1 MRIQPA
7 SLARTVATVGLATLV
22 FVIAGC
28 GPRGGTPGDELPDS
42 ADHLRTAQLI
52 SHVTDG
58 RVPRDAGISV
68 RFVKVHEK
76 RKTDQQALTRAFS
89 CTPSITGSAE
99 WTDERTI
106 VFTPREPLRPG
117 TAYRCSLDVAAVLPD
132 LDASKPFAFSFS
144 VAPNQLTGWQ
154 AELEP
159 AADGDDERLVYT
171 GFLEFSDP
179 VTLEDIE
186 ARVRLVDGRSEIGLD
201 WRVEPGDR
209 RFWFESKPID
219 RHDNVRTITLEIPA
233 EPFGVEASI
242 ERGAEVRPVDDLGVV
257 DVTIENREAEPR
269 LAVKFSDPLKEGVDL
284 GAYLRVEP
292 HLDLKVS
299 VLGNTLMV
307 SGPFRRE
314 VAYTLV
320 VRHGIPSRWNTP
332 MKDDFRQTVRFSDLK
347 PQIIFS
353 QTGSLLPAS
362 SKGTIAFRSLN
373 LRQVTAQVTRVF
385 ESNLGQFLQDEGL
398 APTIDQ
404 RWYGG
409 QLNRVGVEV
418 ASAKLDIG
426 ETRNTWVQST
436 LDLSPLLAGHER
448 GLYVV
453 SLSFDKEQ
461 MLFDCDEKQNYPYYD
476 HPCGDGYSYNFGRA
490 VRPLMVS
497 DIGLLAKRASDRLI
511 VAATHVETAEP
522 LANVEVTLY
531 SYQNQAIARSRTNG
545 RGVAEITTTEDG
557 FYLEG
562 TWRGQRTALKFSE
575 SQLSSSG
582 FEVGGVTGSS
592 APTRAFI
599 YTDRGVY
606 RPGDEVHLAA
616 IVRNQDGSF
625 PDDHPMMLKI
635 RNPKNQVVHT
645 ELDRRGLAGHY
656 AFRYATDDDDPTGR
670 WFADLYNGDTLL
682 ASHSLRV
689 EMVAP
694 NRLKVRLDLPK
705 KLRPKT
711 DEISIGLN
719 SSYLFGA
726 PASGLRGTLEIVTRG
741 AEKTFEAFPDY
752 TFTHPARFLTATTE
766 RLFDGPLDNDGHAD
780 IDWKPPS
787 LTDAPSALTATLT
800 ARVFEP
806 GGRPTTEAVALP
818 MDPYDAYVGLRRP
831 ANNWT
836 ALDQPLPLT
845 VVLVDADG
853 KPIRGRVLEVAVY
866 TNERNW
872 WWEYRSFDDYRRRFK
887 SDVQTRL
894 VDNLTVTTAGQP
906 VTVNYTPHHHGQ
918 VLIEVRDPDGGH
930 VAGTFLWVSSWGSSS
945 GPLEAGTQ
953 LEIEVDRENYQ
964 PGETARVTVK
974 TPSEGIA
981 FVSLEKAGEVLSHHW
996 QPLAS
1001 EQTTIDIDITEKML
1015 PNVYLHV
1022 IAVQPHD
1029 QTANDRPI
1037 RLYGVVPLAVEKAST
1052 RLPVQVIAPA
1062 EIKPLQPFEV
1072 EVKVPRDR
1080 ISTVTVAVVDE
1091 GLLDLTSFETPDPWG
1106 FFFAKERLS
1115 VASFDVYG
1123 TVIGALW
1130 GEIDRRF
1137 EIGGDEDS
1145 YRKGQA
1151 GPVKARRFPPVALFA
1166 EPVRTDGSGSAR
1178 FTFRM
1183 PHYMGSV
1190 RVMAVAASGPSYGSA
1205 EVSVPVREKLVVLPS
1220 LPRVAGPGET
1230 FDMPVT
1236 IFATADG
1243 IGATEVTV
1251 ETTGPLSV
1259 SGSSRAVI
1267 DLGAVGERDLVF
1279 TLAATRAAG
1288 VATVRVTAAAKGT
1301 EGFATT
1307 ELAVRPI
1314 NPTIS
1319 SSKEIAIAAGTSA
1332 AFTIP
1337 ELGLPGT
1344 RRASVRLS
1352 PIPGISFGHRLEY
1365 LIRYPYGCMEQTMS
1379 AVFPQLYLRNL
1390 LEDAEVE
1397 RETNRIDTNINAG
1410 IQRLQRFRTPDGGF
1424 GYWPGTAETDEW
1436 ATNYGGHYLLEA
1448 SRLGYHVPAD
1458 LLDGWTAFQ
1467 RRMAA
1472 RESGSLVTRSYRLFL
1487 LALAGEPMVGAM
1499 NLLAEEHLDE
1509 MDNLSKWLLAAGY
1522 KLAGMDEAAHRVLA
1536 VATTEVKPYRELG
1549 GTFGSAV
1556 RDHAMMLY
1564 LATRLDRPQAALDLY
1579 HELVPILGGNDYL
1592 STHSAG
1598 YALLA
1603 VGNYLESTWRSDTE
1617 VRGRLTASGPGGL
1630 NRKFTRSGGAITID
1644 LTEQTGREI
1653 TIESTSEA
1661 PIFAAFEWQGIP
1673 VEGATEPEARNLT
1686 LDVRWLDEDGN
1697 PMDPSSL
1704 AQGTLFWGHF
1714 RVASRF
1720 GRQLENLALTQ
1731 IVPSGWEIDATRLRG
1746 EEAPDWA
1753 RTFTLDHATYTDIR
1767 DDRVMWFFDLGSQ
1780 PVDFLVKLIVV
1791 TRGDFVL
1798 APTLVEAMY
1807 DDGFRAL
1814 VPGGRVV
1821 VVAAEEP

>member
-1 MRIQPA
+1 MRIHPA
-7 SLARTVATVGLATLV
+7 RLARPAVATVLAAV
-22 FVIAGC
+22 IFVIAGC
-28 GPRGGTPGDELPDS
+28 RPEDAAPGDQLSDN

-68 RFVKVHEK
+68 RFAAVHE
-76 RKTDQQALTRAFS
+76 RRATEQRVLSRAFS

-99 WTDERTI
+99 WTDPRTL
-106 VFTPREPLRPG
+106 VFTPRESLVPG
-117 TAYRCSLDVAAVLPD
+117 AGYRCALDVAAVLPD
-132 LDASKPFAFSFS
+132 LDTAKPFAFSFS

-159 AADGDDERLVYT
+159 AAEDDPERLLYA
-171 GFLEFSDP
+171 GYLEFSDP
-179 VTLEDIE
+179 VTLEEIDSH
-186 ARVRLVDGRSEIGLD
+186 VRLVDGRSEIDLN

-209 RFWFESKPID
+209 RFWFTSHPIV
-219 RHDNVRTITLEIPA
+219 RAEKARTITLEIPA
-233 EPFGVEASI
+233 DPFGVEASI
-242 ERGAEVRPVDDLGVV
+242 ERTAEIRPLGDLGVV
-257 DVTIENREAEPR
+257 EVAIQNQETEPR
-269 LAVKFSDPLKEGVDL
+269 LAVKFSDPLKQGVDL

-292 HLDLKVS
+292 HIDLKVS
-299 VLGNTLMV
+299 VLGNTLLV

-314 VAYTLV
+314 TAYTLV
-320 VRHGIPSRWNTP
+320 VRHGLPSRWDTA
-332 MKDDFRQTVRFSDLK
+332 MKEDFSRLVQFSDLK
-347 PQIIFS
+347 PQLSFS

-362 SKGTIAFRSLN
+362 SKGSIAFRTLN
-373 LRQVTAQVTRVF
+373 LRQVTARVTRVF

-398 APTIDQ
+398 AATIDH
-404 RWYGG
+404 RWFGG

-418 ASAKLDIG
+418 ASAELDIG
-426 ETRNTWVQST
+426 ETRNTWIQST

-453 SLSFDKEQ
+453 TLSFAKDQ
-461 MLFDCDEKQNYPYYD
+461 MLFDCDEKQSHPYYD
-476 HPCGDGYSYNFGRA
+476 HPCGDGYAYNFGRA
-490 VRPLMVS
+490 ARPLMVS
-497 DIGLLAKRASDRLI
+497 DIGLLAKRTTDRLI
-511 VAATHVETAEP
+511 VAATHLETAEP
-522 LANVEVTLY
+522 LANVELTLF
-531 SYQNQAIARSRTNG
+531 SYQNQAIARGRTNG
-545 RGVAEITTTEDG
+545 RGVAELETTEDG

-562 TWRGQRTALKFSE
+562 AWRGQRTALKFSE

-582 FEVGGVTGSS
+582 FDVGGATGSA

-606 RPGDEVHLAA
+606 RPGDEIHLAA
-616 IVRNQDGSF
+616 IVRNQDGGF

-645 ELDRRGLAGHY
+645 ELDRQGLAGHY
-656 AFRYATDDDDPTGR
+656 AFRVATDADDPTGR

-682 ASHSLRV
+682 GSHPLRV

-694 NRLKVRLDLPK
+694 NRLKVRLDLPE
-705 KLRPKT
+705 KLGPGT
-711 DEISIGLN
+711 DEVAIGLD

-741 AEKTFEAFPDY
+741 TEKTFAAYPDY

-766 RLFDGPLDNDGHAD
+766 RLFDGPLDSDGHAG
-780 IDWKPPS
+780 IDWKPPA
-787 LTDAPSALTATLT
+787 LTDVPSALTATLT

-818 MDPYDAYVGLRRP
+818 VDPYGAYVGLRQP
-831 ANNWT
+831 ANTWT
-836 ALDQPLPLT
+836 ALNQPLPLT
-845 VVLVDADG
+845 VVLVDAGG
-853 KPIRGRVLEVAVY
+853 KPIRDRELEIAVY
-866 TNERNW
+866 ANERNW

-894 VDNLTVTTAGQP
+894 VDRLEVTTASQP
-906 VTVNYTPHHHGQ
+906 VTVAITPTHHGQ
-918 VLIEVRDPDGGH
+918 VLIEVRDPKGGH
-930 VAGTFLWVSSWGSSS
+930 IAGTFVWVSSWGSSS

-953 LEIEVDRENYQ
+953 LEIEVDRENYH
-964 PGETARVTVK
+964 PGDTARVTVK
-974 TPSEGIA
+974 TPSAGIA

-996 QPLAS
+996 QPLED
-1001 EQTTIDIDITEKML
+1001 EQTTIEFDITEKML

-1022 IAVQPHD
+1022 TAIQPHA
-1029 QTANDRPI
+1029 QTANDRPL

-1052 RLPVQVIAPA
+1052 RLPVQVNAPS
-1062 EIKPLQPFEV
+1062 ELKPLQPFEV

-1091 GLLDLTSFETPDPWG
+1091 GLLDLTSFETPNPWA

-1123 TVIGALW
+1123 SVIGAIW
-1130 GEIDRRF
+1130 GSIDRRF

-1151 GPVKARRFPPVALFA
+1151 GPVKARRFPPVALVS

-1178 FTFRM
+1178 FSFTM
-1183 PHYMGSV
+1183 PHYMGAV

-1205 EVSVPVREKLVVLPS
+1205 EASIPVREKLVVLPS

-1243 IGATEVTV
+1243 IGETAVAV
-1251 ETTGPLSV
+1251 ETTGPLAV
-1259 SGSSRAVI
+1259 TGPNRATV
-1267 DLGAVGERDLVF
+1267 DLGAIGEKDLVF

-1288 VATVRVTAAAKGT
+1288 TATVRVTATAGGA
-1301 EGFATT
+1301 EAFAST

-1319 SSKEIAIAAGTSA
+1319 SSKELAIAAGESSG
-1332 AFTIP
+1332 FTIP

-1352 PIPGISFGHRLEY
+1352 PVPGITFGHRLEY

-1379 AVFPQLYLRNL
+1379 AVFPQLYLKNIF
-1390 LEDAEVE
+1390 ESVDVD
-1397 RETNRIDTNINAG
+1397 REASRIDANIDAG

-1424 GYWPGTAETDEW
+1424 GYWPGATNPDEW
-1436 ATNYGGHYLLEA
+1436 STNYGGHFLLEA
-1448 SRLGYHVPAD
+1448 SRRGYHVPSD
-1458 LLDGWTAFQ
+1458 LIDGWKSFQ
-1467 RRMAA
+1467 RRVAA
-1472 RESGSLVTRSYRLFL
+1472 RESGDLPTRSYRLYL
-1487 LALAGEPMVGAM
+1487 LALAGEPMIGAM
-1499 NLLAEEHLDE
+1499 NLLAEERLDE
-1509 MDNLSKWLLAAGY
+1509 MNNLSKWLLAAAY
-1522 KLAGMDEAAHRVLA
+1522 QLSGMEEAALRVLA
-1536 VATTEVKPYRELG
+1536 LATTEVQPYRELG
-1549 GTFGSAV
+1549 GTFGSAT

-1564 LATRLDRPQAALDLY
+1564 LATKLDRPQLALDLY
-1579 HELVPILGGNDYL
+1579 HELVPILGGRGYL

-1603 VGNYLESTWRSDTE
+1603 VGNYLDSTRRSDTE
-1617 VRGRLTASGPGGL
+1617 VRGRLTVAGKGGL
-1630 NRKFTRSGGAITID
+1630 DRKFARSGGAVTID

-1653 TIESTSEA
+1653 TIESASEA

-1673 VEGATEPEARNLT
+1673 VEGPTEPEARNLS
-1686 LDVRWLDEDGN
+1686 LDVRWLDEDGAEI
-1697 PMDPSSL
+1697 DPRSL

-1714 RVASRF
+1714 RVASKF
-1720 GRQLENLALTQ
+1720 GEPLENLALTQ
-1731 IVPSGWEIDATRLRG
+1731 IVPSGWEIDATRLRD
-1746 EEAPDWA
+1746 EQTPDWA
-1753 RTFTLDHATYTDIR
+1753 RGFTLGRATYTDIR

-1780 PVDFLVKLIVV
+1780 PVDFMVKLMVV
-1791 TRGDFVL
+1791 TRGEFVL
-1798 APTLVEAMY
+1798 APSLVEAMY
-1807 DDGFRAL
+1807 DNDFRAL
-1814 VPGGRVV
+1814 VPGGRVE
-1821 VVAAEEP
+1821 VVAAHGP

>member
-1 MRIQPA
+1 MRNHRARFSRPVVT
-7 SLARTVATVGLATLV
+7 LAM
-22 FVIAGC
+22 VIVVLPFAGC
-28 GPRGGTPGDELPDS
+28 RPKAASTRDQLPDS

-58 RVPRDAGISV
+58 RVPREAGISV
-68 RFVKVHEK
+68 RFVKIHE
-76 RKTDQQALTRAFS
+76 RRTTDERALTRAFR
-89 CTPSITGSAE
+89 CTPPITGSAE

-106 VFTPREPLRPG
+106 VLTPREPLTPG
-117 TAYRCSLDVAAVLPD
+117 AAYQCALDVAAVLPD
-132 LDASKPFAFSFS
+132 LDAGKPFAFSFS
-144 VAPNQLTGWQ
+144 VAPNRLTGWQ

-159 AADGDDERLVYT
+159 TTEDDSQRLTYS
-171 GFLEFSDP
+171 GSLEFSDP
-179 VTLEDIE
+179 VTLEDIGDH
-186 ARVRLVDGRSEIGLD
+186 VRLVDGRTGIGLS

-209 RFWFESKPID
+209 RFWFTSDPIRRGESA
-219 RHDNVRTITLEIPA
+219 RTIALEIPA
-233 EPFGVEASI
+233 DPFGLESPVARS
-242 ERGAEVRPVDDLGVV
+242 AEIRPLDDLGVV
-257 DVTIENREAEPR
+257 EVEVQNQEAEPR
-269 LAVKFSDPLKEGVDL
+269 LAIKFSDPLKEGVDL

-299 VLGNTLMV
+299 VLGNTLLV

-332 MKDDFRQTVRFSDLK
+332 MQSDFRRAVRFSDLK
-347 PQIIFS
+347 PQISFS

-385 ESNLGQFLQDEGL
+385 ESNLGQFLQDDGL
-398 APTIDQ
+398 APNIDQ
-404 RWYGG
+404 RWWGG

-453 SLSFDKEQ
+453 SLSFDKDQ
-461 MLFDCDEKQNYPYYD
+461 MLFDCDDTQRYPYYD

-490 VRPLMVS
+490 VRPLVVS

-511 VAATHVETAEP
+511 VAATHLETAEP

-531 SYQNQAIARSRTNG
+531 SYQNQAIARGRTNG
-545 RGVAEITTTEDG
+545 RGVAEITTPEDG

-592 APTRAFI
+592 VPTRAYV

-606 RPGDEVHLAA
+606 RPGDAIHLAA
-616 IVRNQDGSF
+616 IVRNQDGGF
-625 PDDHPMMLKI
+625 PDDHPMTLKI

-656 AFRYATDDDDPTGR
+656 AFQFATDDDDPTGR
-670 WFADLYNGDTLL
+670 WFADLHNGDTLL
-682 ASHSLRV
+682 ASHPLRV

-694 NRLKVRLDLPK
+694 NRLKARLDLPE
-705 KLRPKT
+705 KLGTEAGK
-711 DEISIGLN
+711 ISIGLD

-726 PASGLRGTLEIVTRG
+726 PASGLRGTLEVVTRST
-741 AEKTFEAFPDY
+741 EKTLEAYPDY
-752 TFTHPARFLTATTE
+752 TFTHPARFLTTQTE
-766 RLFDGPLDNDGHAD
+766 SLFDGPLDSNGHAE
-780 IDWKPPS
+780 IAWKPPS
-787 LTDAPSALTATLT
+787 LTDAPSALTATFT

-806 GGRPTTEAVALP
+806 GGRPTTEAVAVP

-836 ALDQPLPLT
+836 ALDRPLPLT
-845 VVLVDADG
+845 VVLVDAEG
-853 KPIRGRVLEVAVY
+853 KLIRGRVLEVAVY

-906 VTVNYTPHHHGQ
+906 VTVDYTPHHHGQ
-918 VLIEVRDPDGGH
+918 VLIEIRDPEGGH
-930 VAGTFLWVSSWGSSS
+930 VAGTFVWVSSWGSSS

-964 PGETARVTVK
+964 PGDTARVTVK
-974 TPSEGIA
+974 TPSAGIA

-996 QPLAS
+996 QPLAG
-1001 EQTTIDIDITEKML
+1001 ERTTIDIDITEKML

-1022 IAVQPHD
+1022 TAVQPHA

-1037 RLYGVVPLAVEKAST
+1037 RLYGVVPLAVEKTST
-1052 RLPVQVIAPA
+1052 RLPIQVVAPA
-1062 EIKPLQPFEV
+1062 EIKPLEQFEV
-1072 EVKVPRDR
+1072 EVKVPPDR
-1080 ISTVTVAVVDE
+1080 ISTVTLAVVDE
-1091 GLLDLTSFETPDPWG
+1091 GLLDLTSFETPNPWA

-1123 TVIGALW
+1123 SVIGAIW

-1166 EPVRTDGSGSAR
+1166 VPVRTGASGSAR
-1178 FTFRM
+1178 FSFRM

-1190 RVMAVAASGPSYGSA
+1190 RIMAVAASGSSYGSA
-1205 EVSVPVREKLVVLPS
+1205 DVSVPVREKLIVLPS

-1236 IFATADG
+1236 IFATTDG

-1259 SGSSRAVI
+1259 SGSNRAVV
-1267 DLGAVGERDLVF
+1267 DLAAVGERDLVF
-1279 TLAATRAAG
+1279 TLAATQAAG
-1288 VATVRVTAAAKGT
+1288 VATVRVTAAAEGT
-1301 EGFATT
+1301 ESYAST
-1307 ELAVRPI
+1307 ELVVRPV
-1314 NPTIS
+1314 NPMIS
-1319 SSKEIAIAAGTSA
+1319 SSKEIAIAAGASA
-1332 AFTIP
+1332 SFTIP

-1344 RRASVRLS
+1344 RRASIRLS
-1352 PIPGISFGHRLEY
+1352 PMPGITFGHRLEF

-1390 LEDAEVE
+1390 FEDAEVE
-1397 RETNRIDTNINAG
+1397 REAARIDANIDAG

-1424 GYWPGTAETDEW
+1424 GYWPGATQTDEW

-1458 LLDGWTAFQ
+1458 LLDGWMAFQ
-1467 RRMAA
+1467 HRMAA
-1472 RESGSLVTRSYRLFL
+1472 RESGGLVTRSYRLFL

-1509 MDNLSKWLLAAGY
+1509 MNNPSKWLLAAGY
-1522 KLAGMDEAAHRVLA
+1522 KLAGMEEAADRVLA
-1536 VATTEVKPYRELG
+1536 VATTEVAPYRELG

-1564 LATRLDRPQAALDLY
+1564 LATKLDRPQVALDLY
-1579 HELVPILGGNDYL
+1579 HELVPILGGNGYL

-1603 VGNYLESTWRSDTE
+1603 VGNYLDSTWRSDTE
-1617 VRGRLTASGPGGL
+1617 VRGRLTASGRGGL
-1630 NRKFTRSGGAITID
+1630 DRKFDRRGGAITID
-1644 LTEQTGREI
+1644 LTEQTGSEI

-1661 PIFAAFEWQGIP
+1661 PIFAVFEWRGIP
-1673 VEGATEPEARNLT
+1673 VEGITEPEARNLS
-1686 LDVRWLDEDGN
+1686 LDVRWLDEGGN
-1697 PMDPSSL
+1697 PIDPSSL

-1746 EEAPDWA
+1746 EQAPEWA
-1753 RTFTLDHATYTDIR
+1753 RTFALDRAAYTDIR

-1791 TRGDFVL
+1791 TRGEFVL
-1798 APTLVEAMY
+1798 APSLVEAMY

-1814 VPGGRVV
+1814 VPGGPVE
-1821 VVAAEEP
+1821 VVAAERP

>member
-1 MRIQPA
+1 MRNHRA
-7 SLARTVATVGLATLV
+7 SFARPVVTVALTTVV
-22 FVIAGC
+22 FLFAGC
-28 GPRGGTPGDELPDS
+28 RPKGAALQDQLPDS

-58 RVPRDAGISV
+58 RVPREAGVSV
-68 RFVKVHEK
+68 RFVKVHE
-76 RKTDQQALTRAFS
+76 RRTTDQRALARAFS

-99 WTDERTI
+99 WTDPRTI
-106 VFTPREPLRPG
+106 VFTPRESLRPG
-117 TAYRCSLDVAAVLPD
+117 AGYRCALDVAAVLPD
-132 LDASKPFAFSFS
+132 LASAKPFAFSFS
-144 VAPNQLTGWQ
+144 VAPNELTGWQ

-159 AADGDDERLVYT
+159 ADGGDSERLAFSGY
-171 GFLEFSDP
+171 LEFSDP
-179 VTLEDIE
+179 VTLEEIE
-186 ARVRLVDGRSEIGLD
+186 DRVRLIDGRSEIDLS

-209 RFWFESKPID
+209 RFWFTTGPIA
-219 RHDNVRTITLEIPA
+219 RAKSARSITLEIPA
-233 EPFGVEASI
+233 DPFGLEASV
-242 ERGAEVRPVDDLGVV
+242 ERSAEIRPLDDLGVV
-257 DVTIENREAEPR
+257 EVAIRNQEAEPR

-292 HLDLKVS
+292 HIELKVS
-299 VLGNTLMV
+299 VLGNTLLV

-332 MKDDFRQTVRFSDLK
+332 MKEDFRRTVRFSDLK
-347 PQIIFS
+347 PQLNFS

-373 LRQVTAQVTRVF
+373 LRQVTARVTRVF

-398 APTIDQ
+398 AATADQ
-404 RWYGG
+404 RWFGG

-418 ASAKLDIG
+418 AEAKLDIG
-426 ETRNTWVQST
+426 GTRNTWVQSS

-453 SLSFDKEQ
+453 SLSFDNDQ
-461 MLFDCDEKQNYPYYD
+461 MLIDCDDKQHYPYYD
-476 HPCGDGYSYNFGRA
+476 HPCGDGYAYSYGRA
-490 VRPLMVS
+490 ARPLMVS

-511 VAATHVETAEP
+511 VAATNLETAEP
-522 LANVEVTLY
+522 LANVELTLF
-531 SYQNQAIARSRTNG
+531 SYQNQVIARSRTNG
-545 RGVAEITTTEDG
+545 RGVAEIETTEDG

-575 SQLSSSG
+575 SELSSSG
-582 FEVGGVTGSS
+582 FEVGGVAGSS

-606 RPGDEVHLAA
+606 RPGDEIHLAA
-616 IVRNQDGSF
+616 VVRNQDGGF
-625 PDDHPMMLKI
+625 PDDHPMTLKI

-656 AFRYATDDDDPTGR
+656 AFRFATDDDDPTGR

-682 ASHSLRV
+682 GSHPLRV

-705 KLRPKT
+705 KLGPAAN
-711 DEISIGLN
+711 EVSIGLD

-726 PASGLRGTLEIVTRG
+726 PASGLRGTLEVVTRTT
-741 AEKTFEAFPDY
+741 EKTFEAYPDF
-752 TFTHPARFLTATTE
+752 TFTHPARFLTGETE
-766 RLFDGPLDNDGHAD
+766 PLFDGPLDSDGHATV
-780 IDWKPPS
+780 DWRPPA
-787 LTDAPSALTATLT
+787 LLEAPSALTATFT
-800 ARVFEP
+800 ARVFER
-806 GGRPTTEAVALP
+806 GGRPTTEAVAIP
-818 MDPYDAYVGLRRP
+818 MDPYGAYVGLRNP
-831 ANNWT
+831 AGTWA
-836 ALDQPLPLT
+836 ALNRPLPLT
-845 VVLVDADG
+845 VVLVDGNGAAIKD
-853 KPIRGRVLEVAVY
+853 RELEVAVY

-894 VDNLTVTTAGQP
+894 VDTLTVTTAGQP
-906 VTVNYTPHHHGQ
+906 VTVNYTPAHHGQ
-918 VLIEVRDPDGGH
+918 VLIEVRDPKGGH
-930 VAGTFLWVSSWGSSS
+930 VAGTFVWVSSWGMSS

-953 LEIEVDRENYQ
+953 LEMEVDRESYH
-964 PGETARVTVK
+964 PGDTARVTVK

-981 FVSLEKAGEVLSHHW
+981 FVSVEKADRVLSHHW
-996 QPLAS
+996 QPLEG
-1001 EQTTIDIDITEKML
+1001 EQTTIELGITEEML

-1022 IAVQPHD
+1022 TAVQPHA

-1052 RLPVQVIAPA
+1052 RLPVEVIAPA
-1062 EIKPLQPFEV
+1062 ELKPLQPFEV

-1080 ISTVTVAVVDE
+1080 VSTVTVAVVDE
-1091 GLLDLTSFETPDPWG
+1091 GLLDLTSFETPDPWA

-1123 TVIGALW
+1123 SVIGAIW
-1130 GEIDRRF
+1130 GSIDRRF
-1137 EIGGDEDS
+1137 SIGGDEDS
-1145 YRKGQA
+1145 YRKGQS

-1178 FTFRM
+1178 FSFQM

-1205 EVSVPVREKLVVLPS
+1205 EASVPVREKLIVLPT

-1230 FDMPVT
+1230 FDLPVT

-1243 IGATEVTV
+1243 IGETEVSV
-1251 ETTGPLSV
+1251 ETTGPLAV
-1259 SGSSRAVI
+1259 TGPSRTVV
-1267 DLGAVGERDLVF
+1267 DLGSAGEKDLVF
-1279 TLAATRAAG
+1279 SLAAAREAG
-1288 VATVRVTAAAKGT
+1288 VATVRVTAAARGSK
-1301 EGFATT
+1301 GFAVT

-1314 NPTIS
+1314 NPTVS
-1319 SSKEIAIAAGTSA
+1319 GAKEITIAAGASA
-1332 AFTIP
+1332 GFTIP

-1344 RRASVRLS
+1344 RRARVRIS
-1352 PIPGISFGHRLEY
+1352 PMPGITFGHRLEY
-1365 LIRYPYGCMEQTMS
+1365 LVRFPYGCMEQTMS

-1390 LEDAEVE
+1390 FAAADVD
-1397 RETNRIDTNINAG
+1397 RESSRIDANIDAG

-1424 GYWPGTAETDEW
+1424 GYWPGATETDEW
-1436 ATNYGGHYLLEA
+1436 ATNYGGHFLLEA
-1448 SRLGYHVPAD
+1448 SRLGHHVPSD
-1458 LLDGWTAFQ
+1458 LIDAWTAFQ

-1472 RESGSLVTRSYRLFL
+1472 RESGDLSTRSYRLYL

-1499 NLLAEEHLDE
+1499 NLLAEEHFDE
-1509 MDNLSKWLLAAGY
+1509 MNNLSKWLLAAGY
-1522 KLAGMDEAAHRVLA
+1522 ALSGMEEAAHRVLA
-1536 VATTEVKPYRELG
+1536 AATTEVTPYRELG

-1564 LATRLDRPQAALDLY
+1564 LATKLDRPQVALDLY
-1579 HELVPILGGNDYL
+1579 HELVPILGGSGYL

-1603 VGNYLESTWRSDTE
+1603 VGYYLDSTWRSDTV
-1617 VRGRLTASGPGGL
+1617 VRGRLTSAGGGGL
-1630 NRKFTRSGGAITID
+1630 NQKFNRSGGAITID
-1644 LTEQTGREI
+1644 LTEHTGREI
-1653 TIESTSEA
+1653 TIDSASEA

-1673 VEGATEPEARNLT
+1673 IEGPSEPEARNLT
-1686 LDVRWLDEDGN
+1686 LDVRWLDEGGAEI
-1697 PMDPSSL
+1697 DPSSL

-1720 GRQLENLALTQ
+1720 GIQLENLALTQ

-1753 RTFTLDHATYTDIR
+1753 GTFALGRAAYTDIR

-1791 TRGDFVL
+1791 TRGEFVL
-1798 APTLVEAMY
+1798 APSLVEAMY
-1807 DDGFRAL
+1807 DDGFRAV
-1814 VPGGRVV
+1814 VPGGRVE
-1821 VVAAEEP
+1821 VVAPNP